1 MEKDNETIF
10 IKASKLIALLC
21 AAAALLGLLSGCGPR
36 VKSIEPD
43 SEPSA
48 EALWPTGSDPS
59 APVADFTKL
68 DFWNHG
74 TPDKYRARYAR
85 SCDLSGETLPEDPAE
100 LGLIE
105 FDSRTKWPETLPD
118 GFDPSKI
125 MEAEKDPGLGV
136 RALHEKGIT
145 GAGVT
150 IAILDQPLLT
160 DHVEYKDRLRYYRD
174 LNDWTLYPE
183 DYMASMHGPA
193 VASIAVGKTTCV
205 APGADLLLVAF
216 DFAKAQNWSLQA
228 FAEAL
233 EHLLDVN
240 ETLPQEKKVRVLSVS
255 RGMDPSSDGYDDW
268 KKAVL
273 RAKEAGIFV
282 VTVSLDQDY
291 PGMGLVGM
299 SRELYADPNDF
310 GASRPGIFYQNDFYY
325 DTGAFYMPDKR
336 LFVPMDFRTL
346 ASPTGTEDY
355 ARYACGGMSWAVP
368 WFAGVYALAC
378 QVKPDITPEEFW
390 QEAYTTGK
398 VVEFEKDSN
407 TYRLDR
413 VMDPTALIAALQE
426 KS

>member
-1 MEKDNETIF
+1 MRRYF
-10 IKASKLIALLC
+10 LRLQRLIALLC
-21 AAAALLGLLSGCGPR
+21 AAAVLLGLLSGCGPR

-48 EALWPTGSDPS
+48 DALQTTESDPS
-59 APVADFTKL
+59 APAADFTGF
-68 DFWNHG
+68 DIWNQG
-74 TPDKYRARYAR
+74 TPDEYGVRDAR
-85 SCDLSGETLPEDPAE
+85 SSDLTGATLPEDPAE
-100 LGLIE
+100 LGLID
-105 FDSRTKWPETLPD
+105 FDNRTKWPETLPD

-150 IAILDQPLLT
+150 IAIIDQPLLT
-160 DHVEYKDRLRYYRD
+160 DHVEYKDQLRYYRD
-174 LNDWTLYPE
+174 LNDWTLDPE
-183 DYMASMHGPA
+183 GYMASMHGPA
-193 VASIAVGKTTCV
+193 VASIAVGKTTGV
-205 APGADLLLVAF
+205 APEADLLFVAL
-216 DFAKAQNWSLQA
+216 DFAKAENWSLQA

-233 EHLLDVN
+233 EHLIDVN
-240 ETLPQEKKVRVLSVS
+240 ETLPQEKKVRVVSVS
-255 RGMDPSSDGYDDW
+255 RGINSSRDSYDDW

-291 PGMGLVGM
+291 PGMDFYGM

-310 GASRPGIFYQNDFYY
+310 DASRPGIFYRDSFY
-325 DTGAFYMPDKR
+325 DGTGIFGRTKQLY
-336 LFVPMDFRTL
+336 VPMDFRTL

-355 ARYACGGMSWAVP
+355 ARYTCGGMSWAVP

-390 QEAYTTGK
+390 EAAYATGK